1 MSMKMTI
8 RNHMK
13 GLSEKQYSIYDLS
26 LTSQENI
33 LREKFQ
39 VKLLLYDYKLKP
51 DSDHGFEVII
61 Q

>member
-1 MSMKMTI
+1 
-8 RNHMK
+8 MK